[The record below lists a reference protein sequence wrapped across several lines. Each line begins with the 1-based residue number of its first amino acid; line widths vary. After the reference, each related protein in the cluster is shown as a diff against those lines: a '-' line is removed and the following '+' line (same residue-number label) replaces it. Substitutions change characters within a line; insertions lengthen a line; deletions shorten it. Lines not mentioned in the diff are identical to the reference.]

1 MPNSILTIDM
11 ITRELMLRLEN
22 NLTFTKYVNRNYND
36 HFAMTGAKIGDVV
49 TIRLPPFFVGRT
61 GRVIN
66 IEPLTEQSIALT
78 LDTQYGVDLDF
89 TSKDM
94 LLSIDDFGER
104 LLQPAAA
111 NIANKIDRDG
121 LALYNQIFSAAG
133 TPGSSMTFLQYL
145 NSGALLDEQSVP
157 RDGLRSMVIGPRQ
170 QANIVDVL
178 KGLFHSST
186 EIEEQYKQGTMGLTG
201 GYKWSMDQNIAN
213 HTVGALGGTPLV
225 NGASQTGASL
235 ITDGWTASVTNILL
249 KGDIFTVT
257 GVNSVNPMSKGDNG
271 QLQQFVVT
279 ANQSSSAGGA
289 VTIPI
294 SPSITTS
301 GAYQTVT
308 ASPADNAALTIL
320 GTAATV
326 YNQGMAFHRDAFVLG
341 TADLPLP
348 MGTHQASRISDDQLG
363 ISVRMIWDYDVTND
377 LFVARTDVLY
387 GWVVA
392 RPQMACRIVGN

>member
-1 MPNSILTIDM
+1 
-11 ITRELMLRLEN
+11 
-22 NLTFTKYVNRNYND
+22 
-36 HFAMTGAKIGDVV
+36 
-49 TIRLPPFFVGRT
+49 
-61 GRVIN
+61 
-66 IEPLTEQSIALT
+66 
-78 LDTQYGVDLDF
+78 
-89 TSKDM
+89 
-94 LLSIDDFGER
+94 
-104 LLQPAAA
+104 
-111 NIANKIDRDG
+111 
-121 LALYNQIFSAAG
+121 
-133 TPGSSMTFLQYL
+133 MTFLQYL
-145 NSGALLDEQSVP
+145 NSGALLDEQAVP
-157 RDGLRSMVIGPRQ
+157 RDGLRSLVIGPRQ
-170 QANIVDVL
+170 QANIVDIL
-178 KGLFHSST
+178 KGLFHSSS
-186 EIEEQYKQGTMGLTG
+186 EIDEQYKQGTMGRTG

-213 HTVGALGGTPLV
+213 HTVGALGGTPLI

-235 ITDGWTASVTNILL
+235 ITDGWTASVTNILR

-257 GVNSVNPMSKGDNG
+257 GVNAVNPMSKADTG

-279 ANQSSSAGGA
+279 ANQNSSAGGA

-294 SPSITTS
+294 SPSITLT

-348 MGTHQASRISDDQLG
+348 MGTHQASRISDGQLG
-363 ISVRMIWDYDVTND
+363 ISIRMIWDYDVSND

-392 RPQMACRIVGN
+392 RPQMAARIVGN